1 MLTIDKRRPSCFLEW
16 MVQDH
21 LDLVCVCAVLRMD
34 QAGMDDDDDDTQAW
48 SFDTRLNCVWNNI
61 ITIVSWKHIGHV
73 PSKELVAAAADFKV
87 E

>member
-1 MLTIDKRRPSCFLEW
+1 
-16 MVQDH
+16 MVKKGWNEKILNTWVD
-21 LDLVCVCAVLRMD
+21 LDDNPVFKNRGVYSGWNTESHILPQHTV
-34 QAGMDDDDDDTQAW
+34 G
-48 SFDTRLNCVWNNI
+48 NNI

>member
-1 MLTIDKRRPSCFLEW
+1 
-16 MVQDH
+16 
-21 LDLVCVCAVLRMD
+21 MD
-34 QAGMDDDDDDTQAW
+34 QAGMDDDDDTQAW

-73 PSKELVAAAADFKV
+73 PSKELVQADAVVAAAADFKV